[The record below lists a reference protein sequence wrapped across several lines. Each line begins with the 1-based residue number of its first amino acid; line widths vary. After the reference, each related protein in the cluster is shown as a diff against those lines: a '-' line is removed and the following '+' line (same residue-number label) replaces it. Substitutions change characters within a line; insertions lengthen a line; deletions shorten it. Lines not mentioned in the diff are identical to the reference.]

1 MLPHLP
7 KMVRA
12 YLSGT
17 TLTLQGHAGRAP
29 RGQDLVCAAV
39 SMLAY
44 ALAQR
49 LTELESEGALVQP
62 PQIRL
67 ASGDAQISAVAKE
80 NYAAQVQ
87 EAFDLI
93 RSGLTLLQHHYPQQ
107 VELRTERKK
116 L

>member
-1 MLPHLP
+1 MPLRRSE
-7 KMVRA
+7 MVRA
-12 YLSGT
+12 TLKGT
-17 TLTLQGHAGRAP
+17 TLTIQGHAGGAP

-49 LTELESEGALVQP
+49 LTELERKGALAQP

-67 ASGDAQISAVAKE
+67 TSGDAQIAAIAKE
-80 NYAAQVQ
+80 NHAAQVQ

-93 RSGLTLLQHHYPQQ
+93 QSGLGLLQHHYPQQ
-107 VELRTERKK
+107 VELRTERKE